1 MEVVGRESKGHDM
14 TELPPKPSRDELTER
29 AARVRLLVFDVDGV
43 LTDGGLYYGGD
54 GEVMKRFDVKDGH
67 GLVMARL
74 AGLRTAILTARSSS
88 IVEVRGREL
97 GLAAVLQGR
106 KDKAAGF
113 RELLAQLEVSPQECA
128 YMGDDL
134 NDLGPL
140 GLAGLSAC
148 PADAAPEVRQAVHY
162 VARSRGGHGAARELV
177 ELCLRGSGRWEATV
191 QHMRDPDALQAVK
204 L

>member
-1 MEVVGRESKGHDM
+1 MV
-14 TELPPKPSRDELTER
+14 ELPPKPSRDELTER

-43 LTDGGLYYGGD
+43 LTEGGLYYGDG

-74 AGLRTAILTARSSS
+74 AGLQTALLTARTSS

-97 GLAAVLQGR
+97 GLSLVLQGR
-106 KDKAAGF
+106 KNKVAGF
-113 RELLAQLEVSPQECA
+113 RELLAQLQVPASECA

-148 PADAAPEVRQAVHY
+148 PADAAAEVRQEVQY
-162 VARSRGGHGAARELV
+162 VARSQGGQGAARELV
-177 ELCLRGSGRWEATV
+177 ELCLKASGRWEAV
-191 QHMRDPDALQAVK
+191 VRHMRDPDALQAVN